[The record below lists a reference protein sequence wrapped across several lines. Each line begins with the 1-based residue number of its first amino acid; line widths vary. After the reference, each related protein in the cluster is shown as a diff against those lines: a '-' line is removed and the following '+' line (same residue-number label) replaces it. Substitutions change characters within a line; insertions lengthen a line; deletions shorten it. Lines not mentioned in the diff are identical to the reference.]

1 MIIGLG
7 SDIVEIG
14 RIAAMLERHG
24 ERFLAR
30 VFSPAERALAQERG
44 QGALAATLAKRFAAK
59 EAAAKA
65 LGCGF
70 RNGVQWHDIEVVN
83 DALGAPGLRLHGGAA
98 ARLRALLPAG
108 HAPHMHVSLS
118 DERRY
123 ALAVVV
129 LEAVPKG
136 RGAVEA

>member
-7 SDIVEIG
+7 SDIVEIERIG
-14 RIAAMLERHG
+14 RLLERHG

-30 VFSPAERALAQERG
+30 VFSPRERALAEERG
-44 QGALAATLAKRFAAK
+44 PGARVATLAKRFAAK

-70 RNGVQWHDIEVVN
+70 REGVQWHDIEVVN
-83 DALGAPGLRLHGGAA
+83 DAMGAPRLALHGGAA
-98 ARLRALLPAG
+98 ARLRALVPAG
-108 HAPHMHVSLS
+108 RAARLHVTLS

-123 ALAVVV
+123 ALAVVII
-129 LEAVPKG
+129 EAL
-136 RGAVEA
+136 A

>member
-24 ERFLAR
+24 ERFLKR
-30 VFSPAERALAQERG
+30 VFSPAERALAEERG
-44 QGALAATLAKRFAAK
+44 AGALAATLAKRFAAK

-70 RNGVQWHDIEVVN
+70 RDGVQWHDIEVVN
-83 DALGAPGLRLHGGAA
+83 DALGAPNLRLHGGAA
-98 ARLRALLPAG
+98 RRLEALLPAG
-108 HAPHMHVSLS
+108 HAARMHVSLS

-123 ALAVVV
+123 ALAVVI
-129 LEAVPKG
+129 LEAQPQEQ
-136 RGAVEA
+136 GAARA